1 MAPDQRAEVQTL
13 MSTAVIY
20 IAGTGR
26 SGSTVLANIL
36 GEVDGVFAAGEVRY
50 LWQRGLKES
59 RLCGCGLPV
68 RECPVWSKVLARAGY
83 LDDPKRVDA
92 ALTMLQRTGRIRNL
106 PGILAGGVRHSLNPA
121 RSARYADD
129 RDALSALYA
138 AMADVTGSRAIVNS
152 SKLPAYANVL
162 AATPGI
168 DLHVVHL
175 IRDPRGAAHSWAS
188 KKELSDGAARSH
200 MEQIGPAKSAV
211 LWDVWNVAGGML
223 FHGGPSRYLRLRY
236 EDFVAD
242 PPAAVRRILAMVGM
256 ENAELPF
263 VDGNE
268 VRTTANHS
276 VAGNPDRLRH
286 GQITLRSDDRWRSA
300 MAPRDRRLVSTLTS
314 PLLLRYGYPLRPATG
329 KSSPKSSAP
338 KSDSPKGG
346 DETIFDRAP
355 VGEGSV
361 SRTARRLRR
370 HLRWGRTEGFSRL
383 VEEDELNPVTRAR
396 VSAAKWNWR
405 RAHPRA
411 EGLATPVYLVG
422 LQRSGT
428 NMLARGLDIAPEFE
442 VHNENDREVF
452 DHFLLRDDAV
462 VRRVV
467 MASKQE
473 YVLFKPLCNS
483 HRVDHLLDTL
493 DTPSPGRAIWA
504 YRDVDGRA
512 RSAVSKFGRNNLLT
526 LRDIAAGKGG
536 SMWQAQRL
544 SQSTLDEI
552 SSYDY
557 STMTAETAAS
567 LFWWIRNGLY
577 FEMGL
582 DRRDDVLLA
591 SYQDMLATPV
601 IAMQAICGFLALD
614 YRPALIEHI
623 SPRGSGGARPL
634 PIDPRVRALCD
645 HLQDRLDAT
654 LRSQRDG
661 AAA

>member
-1 MAPDQRAEVQTL
+1 MAPDQRAEAQTL
-13 MSTAVIY
+13 MSTAVLY

-68 RECPVWSKVLARAGY
+68 RECPVWSQVLARAGY
-83 LDDPKRVDA
+83 LDDPRRVDSVMR
-92 ALTMLQRTGRIRNL
+92 MLQRTGRIRNL
-106 PGILAGGVRHSLNPA
+106 PGILAGGVRHELDPA
-121 RSARYADD
+121 RSAAYADD
-129 RDALSALYA
+129 RAALSDLYA
-138 AMADVTGSRAIVNS
+138 AMADVTSSRVIVDS

-223 FHGGPSRYLRLRY
+223 FHGGPDRYLRLRY

-242 PPAAVRRILAMVGM
+242 PPTAVRRILAMVGM
-256 ENAELPF
+256 EDAELPF
-263 VDGNE
+263 VNGNE
-268 VRTTANHS
+268 ARTTANHS

-286 GQITLRSDDRWRSA
+286 GQITLRSDDRWRTA
-300 MAPRDRRLVSTLTS
+300 MASRDRRLVSALTS
-314 PLLLRYGYPLRPATG
+314 PLLLRYGYPLRPAT
-329 KSSPKSSAP
+329 AP
-338 KSDSPKGG
+338 KRSSGSG
-346 DETIFDRAP
+346 EETIFDRAP
-355 VGEGSV
+355 AGEGTV

-405 RAHPRA
+405 RAHPREA
-411 EGLATPVYLVG
+411 GLATPVYLVG

-467 MASKQE
+467 MASHHE
-473 YVLFKPLCNS
+473 YVLFKPLCDS
-483 HRVDHLLDTL
+483 HRVDHLLDAL

-526 LRDIAAGKGG
+526 LRDIAAGKGA

-552 SSYDY
+552 ASYDY

-567 LFWWIRNGLY
+567 LFWWLRNGLY
-577 FEMGL
+577 FDLGF

-601 IAMQAICGFLALD
+601 AAMQAICSFLSLD
-614 YRPALIEHI
+614 YRPALDRAHLA
-623 SPRGSGGARPL
+623 ARPFFPRPL
-634 PIDPRVRALCD
+634 DIDPRVRALCD
-645 HLQDRLDAT
+645 QLASRLDET

>member
-1 MAPDQRAEVQTL
+1 
-13 MSTAVIY
+13 MSTLVLY

-50 LWQRGLKES
+50 LWQRGLKED

-68 RECPVWSKVLARAGY
+68 RECPVWSKALALAGE
-83 LDDPKRVDA
+83 LDDPARVDGIVS
-92 ALTMLQRTGRIRNL
+92 MLQRTGRIRNL
-106 PGILAGGVRHSLNPA
+106 PGVLAGAVVPRLDPAESHSLDA
-121 RSARYADD
+121 A
-129 RDALSALYA
+129 RDALRDLYA
-138 AMADVTGSRAIVNS
+138 SIATVTGCKVIVDS

-168 DLHVVHL
+168 DLRVVHL
-175 IRDPRGAAHSWAS
+175 IRDPRGAAHSWSSNKTLA
-188 KKELSDGAARSH
+188 DGAARSH
-200 MEQIGPAKSAV
+200 MERIGPAKSAV
-211 LWDVWNVAGGML
+211 LWDVWNLAGGVL
-223 FHGGPSRYLRLRY
+223 FKGGPDRYLRIRY

-242 PPAAVRRILAMVGM
+242 PPATVRSILAMVGLQD
-256 ENAELPF
+256 AELPF
-263 VDGNE
+263 VNGHE
-268 VRTTANHS
+268 AETTPNHS

-286 GQITLRSDDRWRSA
+286 GAITLRSDDRWKSA
-300 MAPRDRRLVSTLTS
+300 MAPRNRRLVSVLTA
-314 PLLLRYGYPLRPATG
+314 PLLLRYGYPLRPVTV
-329 KSSPKSSAP
+329 KSST
-338 KSDSPKGG
+338 

-355 VGEGSV
+355 AGEGTA
-361 SRTARRLRR
+361 SRISRRVRR

-383 VEEDELNPVTRAR
+383 VEEDELNPVTRVR
-396 VSAAKWNWR
+396 VAAAKWDWR
-405 RAHPRA
+405 RTHPRPA
-411 EGLATPVYLVG
+411 GLATPVYLVG

-442 VHNENDREVF
+442 VHNENDGAVF

-467 MASKQE
+467 MASRHE
-473 YVLFKPLCNS
+473 YVLFKPLCDS
-483 HRVDHLLDTL
+483 HRVDSLLDSL

-504 YRDVDGRA
+504 YRDVDGRV

-526 LRDIAAGKGG
+526 LRDIAAGKGAG
-536 SMWQAQRL
+536 MWQAQRL
-544 SQSTLDEI
+544 SATTLAEVA
-552 SSYDY
+552 SYDY
-557 STMTAETAAS
+557 STMTAATAAA

-577 FEMGL
+577 FETGL

-601 IAMQAICGFLALD
+601 EAMQSICTFLGLA

-623 SPRGSGGARPL
+623 SPRGPGGAKPL
-634 PIDPRVRALCD
+634 DIDPRVRALCD
-645 HLQDRLDAT
+645 QLRGRLDET
-654 LRSQRDG
+654 LRAQREG

>member
-1 MAPDQRAEVQTL
+1 MPPDQHTEAQTL
-13 MSTAVIY
+13 MSTAVLY

-68 RECPVWSKVLARAGY
+68 RECPVWSQVLARAGY
-83 LDDPKRVDA
+83 LDDSARVDA
-92 ALTMLQRTGRIRNL
+92 VLRMLQRTGRIRNL
-106 PGILAGGVRHSLNPA
+106 PGILAGGVFHGLDPA
-121 RSARYADD
+121 RSEAYAGE
-129 RDALSALYA
+129 RATLGELYA
-138 AMADVTGSRAIVNS
+138 AMAGVTGSRVIVDS

-188 KKELSDGAARSH
+188 KKELGDGAAKSH

-211 LWDVWNVAGGML
+211 LWDVWNVAGGAL
-223 FHGGPSRYLRLRY
+223 FHGGPDRYLRLRY

-242 PPAAVRRILAMVGM
+242 PPAAVRRILAMVGL
-256 ENAELPF
+256 EDAELPF
-263 VDGNE
+263 VNGNE
-268 VRTTANHS
+268 ARTSANHS

-286 GQITLRSDDRWRSA
+286 GQITLRSDDRWRTA
-300 MAPRDRRLVSTLTS
+300 MAPSDRRLVSALTS
-314 PLLLRYGYPLRPATG
+314 PLLLRYGYPLRPATPLT
-329 KSSPKSSAP
+329 SPPERS
-338 KSDSPKGG
+338 

-355 VGEGSV
+355 SGEGAV

-405 RAHPRA
+405 RAHRRDA
-411 EGLATPVYLVG
+411 GLATPVYLVG

-442 VHNENDREVF
+442 VHNENDRAVF

-467 MASKQE
+467 MASRHE
-473 YVLFKPLCNS
+473 YVLLKPLCDS

-493 DTPSPGRAIWA
+493 NTPSPGRAIWA
-504 YRDVDGRA
+504 YRDVDGRV

-526 LRDIAAGKGG
+526 LRDIAAGKGA

-544 SQSTLDEI
+544 SRSTLDEI
-552 SSYDY
+552 ASYDY
-557 STMTAETAAS
+557 STMTAETAAA

-577 FEMGL
+577 FELGL

-601 IAMQAICGFLALD
+601 VAMRAICSFLGLE
-614 YRPALIEHI
+614 YRPALIAHI
-623 SPRGSGGARPL
+623 SPRGSGSPRPL
-634 PIDPRVRALCD
+634 DIDPRVRALCNQ
-645 HLQDRLDAT
+645 LSSRLDVT
-654 LRSQRDG
+654 LRGQRDG

>member
-1 MAPDQRAEVQTL
+1 
-13 MSTAVIY
+13 MSTVVLY

-50 LWQRGLKES
+50 LWQRGLKED

-68 RECPVWSKVLARAGY
+68 RECPVWSKVLALGGE
-83 LDDPKRVDA
+83 LDDPARVDGIVS
-92 ALTMLQRTGRIRNL
+92 MLQRTGRIRNL
-106 PGILAGGVRHSLNPA
+106 PGVLAGALVPRLDPAESHSLEA
-121 RSARYADD
+121 A
-129 RDALSALYA
+129 RDALGDLYA
-138 AMADVTGSRAIVNS
+138 AIATVTGCKVIVDS

-168 DLHVVHL
+168 DLRVVHL
-175 IRDPRGAAHSWAS
+175 IRDPRGAAHSWSS
-188 KKELSDGAARSH
+188 KKTLADGAARSH

-211 LWDVWNVAGGML
+211 LWDVWNLAGGVL
-223 FHGGPSRYLRLRY
+223 FKGGADRYLRIRY

-242 PPAAVRRILAMVGM
+242 PPATVRSILAMVGM
-256 ENAELPF
+256 QDAELPF
-263 VDGNE
+263 VNGHE
-268 VRTTANHS
+268 AQTTPNHS

-286 GQITLRSDDRWRSA
+286 GPITLRSDDRWKSA
-300 MAPRDRRLVSTLTS
+300 MAPRNRRLVSVLTA
-314 PLLLRYGYPLRPATG
+314 PLLLRYGYPLRPVTV
-329 KSSPKSSAP
+329 KSST
-338 KSDSPKGG
+338 

-355 VGEGSV
+355 TGEGAA
-361 SRTARRLRR
+361 SRLSRRVRR

-383 VEEDELNPVTRAR
+383 VEEDELNPVTRVR
-396 VSAAKWNWR
+396 VAAAKWDWR
-405 RAHPRA
+405 RTHPLPA
-411 EGLATPVYLVG
+411 GLATPVYLVG

-442 VHNENDREVF
+442 VHNENDSAVF

-467 MASKQE
+467 MASRHE
-473 YVLFKPLCNS
+473 YVLFKPLCDS
-483 HRVDHLLDTL
+483 HRVDHLLDSL

-504 YRDVDGRA
+504 YRDVDGRV
-512 RSAVSKFGRNNLLT
+512 RSAISKFGRNNLLT
-526 LRDIAAGKGG
+526 LRDIAAGKGAG
-536 SMWQAQRL
+536 MWQAQRL
-544 SQSTLDEI
+544 SPATLAEVA
-552 SSYDY
+552 SYDY
-557 STMTAETAAS
+557 STMTAETAAA

-577 FEMGL
+577 FETGL

-601 IAMQAICGFLALD
+601 EAMQAICRFLGLT

-623 SPRGSGGARPL
+623 SPRGPGGTRPL
-634 PIDPRVRALCD
+634 DIDPRVRALCN
-645 HLQDRLDAT
+645 HLQDRLDET
-654 LRSQRDG
+654 LRGQRDG